1 MLETSARLL
10 RLLSLLQ
17 THRDWSGTELAERL
31 GVSSRTVRRDV
42 DRLRELGYP
51 VDAMQGTAGYRLAA
65 GSQLPPLLLDDEEAL
80 AVAVGLRTTTG
91 GTVTG
96 IEEASL
102 RALSKLEQVLP
113 SRLRHRLQGL
123 QRSVVRVEPG
133 APRVDPETL
142 IALSDACHRHERLR
156 FDYTN
161 HAGGQSIK
169 EVEPH
174 AVVNFNRHWYLV
186 AWDIAS
192 RNWRTYRVDRLHPRI
207 PTGPRFAPR
216 DPPDGDVVTFLSHRL
231 SSGSWPH
238 RATVTLHRSA
248 AELTDRIWSGMGV
261 LEAVDESSCLL
272 HIGADTP
279 WALSWMITSIDTDF
293 TVTEPPELVEQI
305 EILARRCANAVAS
318 EPNPH
323 ASQ

>member
-17 THRDWSGTELAERL
+17 THREWSGADLAGKL
-31 GVSSRTVRRDV
+31 GVSGRTVRRDV

-51 VDAMQGTAGYRLAA
+51 VDAVQGIAGYRLGA
-65 GSQLPPLLLDDEEAL
+65 GSALPPLLLDDEEAL

-102 RALSKLEQVLP
+102 RALAKLEQVMP
-113 SRLRHRLQGL
+113 SRLRYRLQAL
-123 QRSVVRVEPG
+123 QRTVVRVEPG
-133 APRVDPETL
+133 TGRVEPD
-142 IALSDACHRHERLR
+142 ALLAISDACHRRERLR

-161 HAGGQSIK
+161 HTGGQSRK

-174 AVVNFNRHWYLV
+174 ALVNFNRRWYLV
-186 AWDIAS
+186 AWEITAQD
-192 RNWRTYRVDRLHPRI
+192 WRTYRVDRLDPRT
-207 PTGPRFAPR
+207 PTGPRFEPR

-231 SSGSWPH
+231 SSGAWPF
-238 RATVTLHRSA
+238 RATVTLHRPA
-248 AELTDRIWSGMGV
+248 AELAERIWAGMGV
-261 LEAVDESSCLL
+261 LEAVDEHSCLL
-272 HIGADTP
+272 HVGADSP

-293 TVTEPPELVEQI
+293 TVVEPPELVEQI
-305 EILARRCANAVAS
+305 RNLARRCTAATPAANPA
-318 EPNPH
+318 

>member
-17 THRDWSGTELAERL
+17 THREWSGADLADRL
-31 GVSSRTVRRDV
+31 GVSGRTVRRDV

-51 VDAMQGTAGYRLAA
+51 VDAVQGTAGYRLGA
-65 GSQLPPLLLDDEEAL
+65 GSALPPLLLDDEEAL

-102 RALSKLEQVLP
+102 RALAKLEQVMP
-113 SRLRHRLQGL
+113 SRLRHRLQAL
-123 QRSVVRVEPG
+123 QRTVVRVEPG
-133 APRVDPETL
+133 TGRVEPD
-142 IALSDACHRHERLR
+142 ALLAISDACHRRERLR

-161 HAGGQSIK
+161 HGGGQSIK

-174 AVVNFNRHWYLV
+174 ALVNFNRHWYLV
-186 AWDIAS
+186 AWDVAAGD
-192 RNWRTYRVDRLHPRI
+192 WRTYRVDRLRPRI
-207 PTGPRFAPR
+207 PTGPRFPPR
-216 DPPDGDVVTFLSHRL
+216 DPPDGDVVAFLSHRL
-231 SSGSWPH
+231 SSGTWPF

-248 AELTDRIWSGMGV
+248 TELADRIWAGMGV
-261 LEAVDESSCLL
+261 LEAVDEHSCLL
-272 HIGADTP
+272 HVGADSP

-305 EILARRCANAVAS
+305 RNLARRCTDATPPVNPAV
-318 EPNPH
+318 
-323 ASQ
+323 SQ

>member
-17 THRDWSGTELAERL
+17 THRDWSGTDLAERL
-31 GVSSRTVRRDV
+31 GVSGRTVRRDV

-51 VDAMQGTAGYRLAA
+51 VDAVQGTAGYRLAA
-65 GSQLPPLLLDDEEAL
+65 GSTLPPLLLDDEEAL
-80 AVAVGLRTTTG
+80 AIAVGLRTTTG
-91 GTVTG
+91 GSVTG

-102 RALSKLEQVLP
+102 RALTKLEQVMP
-113 SRLRHRLQGL
+113 ARLRHRLQSL
-123 QRSVVRVEPG
+123 QRTVVRVQTPATRVEP
-133 APRVDPETL
+133 DTL
-142 IALSDACHRHERLR
+142 IALSDACHRRERLR

-161 HAGGQSIK
+161 HSGGQSIK
-169 EVEPH
+169 EVEPQ

-186 AWDIAS
+186 AWEVTHQD
-192 RNWRTYRVDRLHPRI
+192 WRTYRIDRLRPRI
-207 PTGPRFAPR
+207 PTGPRFPPR
-216 DPPDGDVVTFLSHRL
+216 EPPEGDVVTFLSKRL
-231 SSGSWPH
+231 SSASWPF

-248 AELTDRIWSGMGV
+248 TELADRIWAGMGV
-261 LEAVDESSCLL
+261 LEPIDDHSCLL
-272 HIGADTP
+272 HVGADSP

-305 EILARRCANAVAS
+305 ENLARRCASAVG
-318 EPNPH
+318 PTNPI